1 MLKLQQCDVYYGQ
14 IHALHGLSFEVAA
27 GKIAAIIGSNGA
39 GKTTTL
45 RAISGLIPASSKSIM
60 FEGEPIDRIKPEK
73 IVKMGIAH
81 VPQGRRIFPGLTVR
95 ENLNI
100 ATSSWKKRGMS
111 IDKELDRVYTL
122 FPKLQEREKQLGWS
136 LSGGEQQMLAVG
148 RALMSRPKLLLLD
161 EPSLGL
167 APKVVE
173 EMFETIQTI
182 NKEGTTV
189 LLVEQNAFAAL
200 SIADYGYVLDLGEIV
215 LRDTGASLMKNEM
228 VQAAYLGE

>member
-1 MLKLQQCDVYYGQ
+1 VLKLQNVDVFYGQ
-14 IHALHGLSFEVAA
+14 IHALHAITLEVED
-27 GKIAAIIGSNGA
+27 GEMAAIIGANGA

-45 RAISGLIPASSKSIM
+45 RAISGLIPATPNSILFDGRSITHM
-60 FEGEPIDRIKPEK
+60 RAEN
-73 IVKMGIAH
+73 IVKLGIAH

-95 ENLNI
+95 ENLSI

-111 IDKELDRVYTL
+111 MDKELERVYGL
-122 FPKLQEREKQLGWS
+122 FPRLLDREKQLGWS

-148 RALMSRPKLLLLD
+148 RALMSRPRLLLLD

-173 EMFETIQTI
+173 QMFETIRTI
-182 NKEGTTV
+182 NQEGTTV
-189 LLVEQNAFAAL
+189 LLVEQNAVMAL
-200 SIADYGYVLDLGEIV
+200 SVADRGYVLELGEVV
-215 LRDTGASLMKNEM
+215 LRDTGANLMKNEM